1 MLMKQK
7 DSWSYHKKAEFLIRI
22 GGLLEQ
28 GYTISESLELF
39 LKYEKERVKPLLNY
53 LFQDLKKGR
62 SFSDALA
69 VFQLPSNIINFVYF
83 SEHYGNLAKGLVD
96 GGKLLK
102 KTEENKRKLQKLIKY
117 PVLLIWMLLF
127 FIIIMYKYI
136 FPQFQLLFSSIN
148 ADLPIVTKV
157 LLLFIEKFS
166 VSILVTVF
174 FLVSLFFL
182 YVVLFF
188 RKKDS
193 LFKAKIISKIPL
205 VGNYYQT
212 MLTYFFATNLSCL
225 IKSGMAIYGAL
236 TIFKER
242 EKLGYMSQ
250 EAKRLI
256 SKLEEGET
264 LHDTL
269 LTDTLYLEGL
279 AYIVE
284 HGQSNGRLDQEL
296 DYYSNWLLVEFEEKL
311 MKLMMVIQPVL
322 FLVIGLIILLMFASL
337 LLPIF
342 SIMSGL

>member
-1 MLMKQK
+1 MKQK
-7 DSWSYHKKAEFLIRI
+7 DSWSYYEKAEFLIRI

-28 GYTISESLELF
+28 GYTISESMELF
-39 LKYEKERVKPLLNY
+39 LKYEKERIKPLLNY
-53 LFQDLKKGR
+53 LLQNLKKG
-62 SFSDALA
+62 STFSDALV
-69 VFQLPSNIINFVYF
+69 VFQLPSNIISFVYF
-83 SEHYGNLAKGLVD
+83 SEQYGNLAKGLVD
-96 GGKLLK
+96 GGQLLK

-127 FIIIMYKYI
+127 FIIIMYQYV
-136 FPQFQLLFSSIN
+136 FPQFQVLFSSIN

-157 LLLFIEKFS
+157 LLLFIEKLS
-166 VSILVTVF
+166 VYILVTI
-174 FLVSLFFL
+174 FLLVLLFFL
-182 YVVLFF
+182 YYVIFF
-188 RKKDS
+188 RKKNI
-193 LFKAKIISKIPL
+193 LIKAKIISKIPL
-205 VGNYYQT
+205 VGHYYQT

-242 EKLGYMSQ
+242 EKLGYISL

-269 LTDTLYLEGL
+269 LTETLYLEGL

-296 DYYSNWLLVEFEEKL
+296 DYYSNWLLKEFEEKL
-311 MKLMMVIQPVL
+311 MKLMMMIQPVL

>member
-1 MLMKQK
+1 MKQK
-7 DSWSYHKKAEFLIRI
+7 GGWSNLKKAEFLIRI
-22 GGLLEQ
+22 GGLLKQ
-28 GYTISESLELF
+28 GYTISESMELF

-53 LFQDLKKGR
+53 LLKDLKKGQT
-62 SFSDALA
+62 FSDALA
-69 VFQLPSNIINFVYF
+69 VFQLPSNIISFVYF
-83 SEHYGNLAKGLVD
+83 SEQYGNLAKGLID
-96 GGKLLK
+96 SGQLLK
-102 KTEENKRKLQKLIKY
+102 KEEENKQKLQKLIKY
-117 PVLLIWMLLF
+117 PILLIWMLLF
-127 FIIIMYKYI
+127 FIIIMYQFV
-136 FPQFQLLFSSIN
+136 FPQFQLLFATIN

-157 LLLFIEKFS
+157 LLLFIEQFS
-166 VSILVTVF
+166 VSILIIVF
-174 FLVSLFFL
+174 LLVSIFFL
-182 YVVLFF
+182 YYALIF
-188 RKKDS
+188 RKKDIV
-193 LFKAKIISKIPL
+193 FKANTISKIPL

-242 EKLGYMSQ
+242 EKLGYMS
-250 EAKRLI
+250 EAAKRLI

-269 LTDTLYLEGL
+269 LADTLYLEGL

-296 DYYSNWLLVEFEEKL
+296 DYYSNWLLIEFEEKL

-322 FLVIGLIILLMFASL
+322 FLIIGLIILLMFASL